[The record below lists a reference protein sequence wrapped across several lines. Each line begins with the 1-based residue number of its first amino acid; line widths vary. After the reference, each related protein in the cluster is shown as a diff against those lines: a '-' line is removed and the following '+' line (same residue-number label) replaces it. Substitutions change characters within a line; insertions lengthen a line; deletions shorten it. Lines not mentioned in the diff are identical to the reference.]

1 MASDC
6 VTVLRGWSL
15 SEVLLHKA
23 LSNWR
28 KAALAAPSTVL
39 SFALA
44 PVSMI
49 LPPSRTGSGDKRH
62 SRVHED
68 EPHPPCTIDPGK
80 SSHRASRASH
90 GSYSWSMGAMY
101 SLPPPLRK
109 CRIKKLRQAKVPWGS
124 KKTAHG

>member
-28 KAALAAPSTVL
+28 KAALASPSTVL

-49 LPPSRTGSGDKRH
+49 LPPTRTGSGDERH

-68 EPHPPCTIDPGK
+68 EPHPPCTIDPGT
-80 SSHRASRASH
+80 HRASRAM
-90 GSYSWSMGAMY
+90 YVDGAY
-101 SLPPPLRK
+101 EARLWNGR
-109 CRIKKLRQAKVPWGS
+109 
-124 KKTAHG
+124 